1 MQKIQLLFITFS
13 LKICLLKES
22 SFKQKHLNFPKRQN
36 RMNVELGDRVEF
48 ERQNEKLMTHLQ
60 KLIYTSTHD
69 TTRAEHII

>member
-1 MQKIQLLFITFS
+1 MFIKGIILQTKALEFSQKT
-13 LKICLLKES
+13 
-22 SFKQKHLNFPKRQN
+22 N

>member
-1 MQKIQLLFITFS
+1 MFIKGIILQTKALEFSQKT
-13 LKICLLKES
+13 
-22 SFKQKHLNFPKRQN
+22 N

-69 TTRAEHII
+69 TRAEHII